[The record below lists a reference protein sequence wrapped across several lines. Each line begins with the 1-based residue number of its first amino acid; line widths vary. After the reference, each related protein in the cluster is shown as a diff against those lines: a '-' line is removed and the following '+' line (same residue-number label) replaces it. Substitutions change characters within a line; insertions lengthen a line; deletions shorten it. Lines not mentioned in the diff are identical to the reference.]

1 MKKTLKT
8 ILIAGLL
15 LCVVLVMAGCGKQEE
30 NKENNEVANNS
41 TNELVTNN
49 VEVSRGEWNGN
60 QYANDFAKVKFNL
73 PEGWTKAT
81 DEEIANLMNVGVEML
96 NEEQQKLAEIAEQ
109 TTVYC
114 MVVNDPST
122 SASVMIMLEK
132 PTLKVTP
139 EYYLTSVKQQLE
151 AVDSMEYTL
160 GEQYTKNV
168 GGEEY
173 IAMDATVANYPVA
186 QSYYVKAEGDYILA
200 IIITTT
206 EEGQLDKILN
216 AFE

>member
-30 NKENNEVANNS
+30 NKENNEVAKNS

-49 VEVSRGEWNGN
+49 VEVSRGKWNEN
-60 QYANDFAKVKFNL
+60 KYTNDFAKIKFNL
-73 PEGWTKAT
+73 PEGWVKAT
-81 DEEIANLMNVGVEML
+81 DEEIANTMNVGIEML
-96 NEEQQKLAEIAEQ
+96 NEDQKKLAEIAEQ

-114 MVVNDPST
+114 MVANDPST
-122 SASVMIMLEK
+122 AASVMIMLEK

-151 AVDSMEYTL
+151 AVDSMEYNI
-160 GEQYTKNV
+160 GEQYTKNI
-168 GGEEY
+168 GGEKY
-173 IAMDATVANYPVA
+173 TAMDATVANYPVS
-186 QSYYVKAEGDYILA
+186 QSYYVKAEGDYMVA
-200 IIITTT
+200 MIITTT